1 MEGKDKTIVCEG
13 LATVHIRN
21 LTVERR
27 SVKVEKIQKSLHVPF
42 DYCETAYPMELIEF
56 ILTAKGPA
64 YLCDEILRDESPE
77 YVQHDLKW
85 STLSYVNK
93 DAFVGKR
100 LLDFG
105 CGSGGSSV
113 SLSRMLP
120 KTEIVGVELEKRL
133 LNVAQARAEYYGIK
147 NVSFHVSPSPDSL
160 PDHIGKFDF
169 VMFSAV
175 YEHLLPNERKPLLK
189 LIWSALKPG
198 GVLFLNGTPNKHFPL
213 EMHTTGLPLI
223 NYLPDCIAH
232 SVSRK
237 FSKRNLENDSW
248 EALLR
253 KGIRG
258 GSISEVLK
266 NLSGHDDVPV
276 LLEPSEFGLSDRLD
290 LWLALSSKSIG
301 RSIVAKKIY
310 RLVMKPFLVVFGIEL
325 LPELALA
332 IKKSPN

>member
-1 MEGKDKTIVCEG
+1 MEGKDKLIVCDG

-21 LTVERR
+21 LTEERR
-27 SVKVEKIQKSLHVPF
+27 SVKVEKIQKNLHVPF
-42 DYCETAYPMELIEF
+42 DYCETAYPIKLIEF

-85 STLSYVNK
+85 STLSYVNEG
-93 DAFVGKR
+93 AFVGKR

-120 KTEIVGVELEKRL
+120 KTEIVGVELEERL

-147 NVSFHVSPSPDSL
+147 NVAFHVSPSPDSL
-160 PDHIGKFDF
+160 PSHIGKFDF
-169 VMFSAV
+169 IMFSAV

-198 GVLFLNGTPNKHFPL
+198 GVLFLNGTPNRHFPL
-213 EMHTTGLPLI
+213 EMHTTGLPFI
-223 NYLPDCIAH
+223 NYLPDNITRL
-232 SVSRK
+232 VSRK

-248 EALLR
+248 EVLLR

-266 NLSGHDDVPV
+266 NLSGTDDAPV
-276 LLEPSEFGLSDRLD
+276 LLEPREFGLEDRLD

-301 RSIVAKKIY
+301 RSITAKKIY

-332 IKKSPN
+332 IKKGS

>member
-1 MEGKDKTIVCEG
+1 MESKDKTIVCEG
-13 LATVHIRN
+13 LAIVHIRN
-21 LTVERR
+21 LTEERR
-27 SVKVEKIQKSLHVPF
+27 SVRVEKLQERLHVPF
-42 DYCETAYPMELIEF
+42 ECCETAYPVGLIE
-56 ILTAKGPA
+56 LMLAAKGPA

-85 STLSYVNK
+85 STLSYLSE

-100 LLDFG
+100 MLDFG

-120 KTEIVGVELEKRL
+120 QTEIVGVELENRL
-133 LNVAQARAEYYGIK
+133 LNVAKARAVHYGIK

-160 PDHIGKFDF
+160 PEHIGKFDF

-175 YEHLLPNERKPLLK
+175 YEHLLPTERKPLLK

-198 GVLFLNGTPNKHFPL
+198 GILFLNGTPNKHFPL
-213 EMHTTGLPLI
+213 EMHTTGLPFI
-223 NYLPDCIAH
+223 NYLPDRVAH
-232 SVSRK
+232 AMSQKLSR
-237 FSKRNLENDSW
+237 RNLENDSW
-248 EALLR
+248 ERMLR

-258 GSISEVLK
+258 GSVSEVIK
-266 NLSGHDDVPV
+266 NLSGYDGVPV
-276 LLEPSEFGLSDRLD
+276 LLEPSQFGLRDRLD

-301 RSIVAKKIY
+301 RSILAKKIY
-310 RLVMKPFLVVFGIEL
+310 RVMMKPWRVLFGLEL

-332 IKKSPN
+332 IRKS